1 MKILFISYTK
11 DMYVLLFV
19 TLTLKVYNR
28 NHCFGLG
35 LIPKPK
41 TKSADTTTDTATT
54 FQMKSRNRNRMG
66 YFFHHKR
73 VPKIK
78 FAAKSL
84 RFLYRFWR
92 PVFNYKILKT
102 YILLWSM
109 QTWNMLKFLFRKKKS
124 FGSDNNT
131 EIEPWFRVLIPKPS
145 FGHTL
150 QWLNQIMLFVKKLHK
165 SL

>member
-19 TLTLKVYNR
+19 TLTLIVYNR

-109 QTWNMLKFLFRKKKS
+109 QTWNLLKFLFRKKKVS
-124 FGSDNNT
+124 APIT
-131 EIEPWFRVLIPKPS
+131 TPK
-145 FGHTL
+145 
-150 QWLNQIMLFVKKLHK
+150 LNLGFESWYQNLVSVTHFNDWIK
-165 SL
+165 SCCL